1 MLMGLI
7 LLSINLIKRAF
18 DFLKSKSYP
27 QSYSLLKMYPPVF
40 ALDRLN
46 FNQPYAPLNGSVLTA
61 DNSKTKTNTNA
72 NHPTPKQKNQ

>member
-1 MLMGLI
+1 MGFI
-7 LLSINLIKRAF
+7 LLPESRIKSALAI
-18 DFLKSKSYP
+18 LKPKSYS